1 LIIGDRMNDF
11 LNENWQELTKELGPP
26 IAEALSAATN
36 HRMEALMR
44 LVPVDD
50 IFPDLSPEKSEK
62 SEKSE
67 KTEKTEN

>member
-1 LIIGDRMNDF
+1 MNDF

-44 LVPVDD
+44 LVPAED
-50 IFPDLSPEKSEK
+50 IFPEKSDKSDKSEK
-62 SEKSE
+62 PEKPV
-67 KTEKTEN
+67 KPEN

>member
-1 LIIGDRMNDF
+1 VIAGDRMNDF

-50 IFPDLSPEKSEK
+50 IFPEKSDKSDKYEK
-62 SEKSE
+62 AEKPV
-67 KTEKTEN
+67 KAEN

>member
-1 LIIGDRMNDF
+1 VIAGDRMNDF

-44 LVPVDD
+44 LVPVDE
-50 IFPDLSPEKSEK
+50 IFPEKSDKSDK
-62 SEKSE
+62 SEKAE
-67 KTEKTEN
+67 KPVKAEN